1 MGINVCE
8 TNIHHHSFSF
18 YFIPLFLFP
27 FLFSP
32 AISLPIL
39 SIPFSFSLSK
49 TYGFLLL
56 LLPLL
61 NPNKTHT
68 ILCFLV
74 NFGSKGVGYDHL
86 TLLIL
91 SIFLPHLLI
100 LVLLLNLGLI
110 WFGSKEKRKKSARVI
125 QGLLLILSA
134 RYMLMLCCVLL
145 CVWMLLCWR
154 RKP

>member
-91 SIFLPHLLI
+91 SIFSSSSSY
-100 LVLLLNLGLI
+100 LG
-110 WFGSKEKRKKSARVI
+110 FVT
-125 QGLLLILSA
+125 
-134 RYMLMLCCVLL
+134 
-145 CVWMLLCWR
+145 
-154 RKP
+154 